1 MDTITEKS
9 KTSVAKFEDFFSTEY
24 KDAIFEALEKYP
36 DERSVLVD
44 YLQLE
49 MFDPDLADLLIEKPE
64 EIIKAAGKAIKNIDT
79 TRKNADLNV
88 RFQNLSN
95 IIPLKDLKSKYI
107 GKFVAV
113 DGIIRKTSEIHPR
126 IVSAMFECRSCM
138 RLHEVPQKSN
148 MVSEPALC
156 NDCGGRSFRLLQEES
171 GFLDTQT
178 TRLQE
183 PLENLS
189 GGEQPRQINVVL
201 EDDLVDTITPGD
213 IIRIIGTFKTA
224 RDEKTK
230 LFKNYIYCNYVEVLE
245 QEFEELQIS
254 KEDEEKIK
262 KLASDSDVYNKIIN
276 STAPSIQGYREVKE
290 AIALQLFG
298 GSPKELED
306 KTRIRGDIHIL
317 IVGDPGIGKSQMLKY
332 VSKLAPRGIY
342 TSGKGTSAVGLTA
355 AAVKDD
361 LGGWSLEAG
370 ALVLGDRG
378 NVCVDELDKMRP
390 EDRSAIHE
398 ALEQQSYHQNFEIL
412 LADGK
417 KVKIGDF
424 IDKYLKKE
432 KSNIIYGKDTEILSI
447 DDLYVMAYDLEKMEI
462 ANVKADRISRH
473 KAPGKFVKIKF
484 GNGRYVTV
492 TPEHPI
498 LIWDKEIKAVRADK
512 IEEEDLVLGVN
523 EYYSSTNS
531 NLNSN
536 TAAFLGFILSEGHTY
551 KNESNGSYE
560 VGFSNTDIKLVE
572 EFKHILE
579 KQKIKYCVSVREK
592 EGWKTQYLH
601 PQIAGDGDI
610 VYTVRIISKAFYHN
624 LLNEFPEVFLRTD
637 AMRPARA
644 KSRQTRSVWAFETK
658 GFERVP
664 NKIMMDSEDVKK
676 AFLNAYFKGD
686 GFVDNYRTGYSTASI
701 KMAEDLQDLLLMSG
715 VYSYIF
721 TEKRDERIYYKV
733 TVSGKENMEKFAE
746 IIKDDHRIERVNDLI
761 NTSANKNN
769 DRDVLPNEIAQN
781 LNNILKK
788 LRISD
793 GRLVNNINRK
803 QNAHRLTLS
812 KYVEKVEEVLKEIS
826 VSREIDIKSAKR
838 IFTVEELS
846 KKLNVPHSTLRYRL
860 MNGDEETIKIL
871 LNEANKRF
879 IKVKKDLK
887 LIKKYVQGNV
897 RFVKVKKV
905 ELVENT
911 ESKWVYD
918 ITVEPQHLFVSH
930 GLVLHNTI
938 SIAKAGIM
946 ATLNS
951 RCAML
956 AAANPKFGRF
966 DRYKSIAE
974 QINLPSTI
982 LSRFDLIF
990 IVEDKPDAEKDK
1002 KLAGHILNIH
1012 KNTSILFEIDPE
1024 LLRKYIA
1031 YARKHAHP
1039 KLTQGAIEVLQE
1051 FYVGMRGSAE
1061 DDDSPVPITARQLE
1075 ALVRLSEANCK
1086 IRLGKEVTAEDAKR
1100 AIRLQQEC
1108 MKQVGLDPETGKV
1121 DIDKV
1126 EGRTPKSER
1135 DKALV
1140 LIDIVKEL
1148 SDEYGGRVPV
1158 SILTD
1163 EMSDRYNVSED
1174 KVLELINKLKQQGL
1188 VFEPQTGYLKTV

>member
-1 MDTITEKS
+1 MMDTITEKS

-24 KDAIFEALEKYP
+24 KGAIFEALEKYP
-36 DERSVLVD
+36 DERSVIVD

-64 EIIKAAGKAIKNIDT
+64 EVIKAAQKAIKNIDT

-88 RFQNLSN
+88 RFENLSN
-95 IIPLKDLKSKYI
+95 VIPLRDLRSKYI

-113 DGIIRKTSEIHPR
+113 DGIIRKANEIRPR
-126 IVSAMFECRSCM
+126 IINAMFECRSCM

-148 MVSEPALC
+148 LVSEPALC

-171 GFLDTQT
+171 EFLDTQT
-178 TRLQE
+178 TKLQE

-213 IIRIIGTFKTA
+213 IIRITGTLKTV

-230 LFKNYIYCNYVEVLE
+230 LFKNYIYCNYIEALE

-254 KEDEEKIK
+254 EEDEAQIEE
-262 KLASDSDVYNKIIN
+262 LAKDPDVYNKIIN
-276 STAPSIQGYREVKE
+276 STAPSIKGYREVKE

-298 GSPKELED
+298 GVAKELED

-342 TSGKGTSAVGLTA
+342 TSGKGTSGVGLTA

-378 NVCVDELDKMRP
+378 NVCVDELDKMRS

-398 ALEQQSYHQNFEIL
+398 ALEQQ
-412 LADGK
+412 
-417 KVKIGDF
+417 
-424 IDKYLKKE
+424 
-432 KSNIIYGKDTEILSI
+432 
-447 DDLYVMAYDLEKMEI
+447 
-462 ANVKADRISRH
+462 
-473 KAPGKFVKIKF
+473 
-484 GNGRYVTV
+484 
-492 TPEHPI
+492 
-498 LIWDKEIKAVRADK
+498 
-512 IEEEDLVLGVN
+512 
-523 EYYSSTNS
+523 
-531 NLNSN
+531 
-536 TAAFLGFILSEGHTY
+536 
-551 KNESNGSYE
+551 
-560 VGFSNTDIKLVE
+560 
-572 EFKHILE
+572 
-579 KQKIKYCVSVREK
+579 
-592 EGWKTQYLH
+592 
-601 PQIAGDGDI
+601 
-610 VYTVRIISKAFYHN
+610 
-624 LLNEFPEVFLRTD
+624 
-637 AMRPARA
+637 
-644 KSRQTRSVWAFETK
+644 
-658 GFERVP
+658 
-664 NKIMMDSEDVKK
+664 
-676 AFLNAYFKGD
+676 
-686 GFVDNYRTGYSTASI
+686 
-701 KMAEDLQDLLLMSG
+701 
-715 VYSYIF
+715 
-721 TEKRDERIYYKV
+721 
-733 TVSGKENMEKFAE
+733 
-746 IIKDDHRIERVNDLI
+746 
-761 NTSANKNN
+761 
-769 DRDVLPNEIAQN
+769 
-781 LNNILKK
+781 
-788 LRISD
+788 
-793 GRLVNNINRK
+793 
-803 QNAHRLTLS
+803 
-812 KYVEKVEEVLKEIS
+812 
-826 VSREIDIKSAKR
+826 
-838 IFTVEELS
+838 
-846 KKLNVPHSTLRYRL
+846 
-860 MNGDEETIKIL
+860 
-871 LNEANKRF
+871 
-879 IKVKKDLK
+879 
-887 LIKKYVQGNV
+887 
-897 RFVKVKKV
+897 
-905 ELVENT
+905 
-911 ESKWVYD
+911 
-918 ITVEPQHLFVSH
+918 
-930 GLVLHNTI
+930 TI

-974 QINLPSTI
+974 QINLPSPI

-990 IVEDKPDAEKDK
+990 VVEDKPNAERDK

-1012 KNTSILFEIDPE
+1012 KNAQIPFEIDPE

-1031 YARKHAHP
+1031 YARKQVRP
-1039 KLTQGAIEVLQE
+1039 ELTQGAIEVLQE

-1086 IRLGKEVTAEDAKR
+1086 IRLGKEVTADDAKR

-1135 DKALV
+1135 DKARV
-1140 LIDIVKEL
+1140 LLDIIKEL

-1163 EMSDRYNVSED
+1163 EMAERYNVSED
-1174 KVLELINKLKQQGL
+1174 KVEQIINKLKQQGL
-1188 VFEPQTGYLKTV
+1188 VFEPSAGYLKTV